1 MPLQSDPPH
10 RGSWYSQPVVW
21 LGIVVFAAS
30 IAGCIWL
37 VVVGARYGD
46 ASIPIRDQVFGVPT
60 QRPAQP
66 PPP

>member
-30 IAGCIWL
+30 IAGCIGL
-37 VVVGARYGD
+37 IVVGARYDD
-46 ASIPIRDQVFGVPT
+46 ASIPTSHRVFGVPT
-60 QRPAQP
+60 QRPELLP
-66 PPP
+66 PP